1 MAHSLPARD
10 NRGVRPGLIEIGI
23 GKFSHYLTPRP
34 LISHVDFH
42 CVSRLQIAL
51 FQNALFFV
59 SQVRLFCNVL
69 VFHRINSDQG
79 QKFTEV
85 IKQTY

>member
-1 MAHSLPARD
+1 
-10 NRGVRPGLIEIGI
+10 
-23 GKFSHYLTPRP
+23 
-34 LISHVDFH
+34 
-42 CVSRLQIAL
+42 
-51 FQNALFFV
+51 
-59 SQVRLFCNVL
+59 VRLFCNVL